1 MATEKYFVDNTQLE
15 EKIQMI
21 LRQTDYNEEQVREKM
36 IELNGDHMAIIKSF
50 LGISEKKEEPIKT
63 INQEIF
69 RQIRFKLNSSM
80 SEYNQRKQSDKSV

>member
-36 IELNGDHMAIIKSF
+36 IEFNGDYMAIIKSF

-63 INQEIF
+63 INQEIY
-69 RQIRFKLNSSM
+69 RQIRFKLDSSM
-80 SEYNQRKQSDKSV
+80 REYNQRKQSDKSV